1 MCVGSQTRINSNLNP
16 DDKLTDAKYFQSHF
30 IRLTTGESVMI
41 VVGLGLTAL
50 LICALITRSKEPPP
64 RQAGDWHY

>member
-1 MCVGSQTRINSNLNP
+1 
-16 DDKLTDAKYFQSHF
+16 
-30 IRLTTGESVMI
+30 MI

-50 LICALITRSKEPPP
+50 IICALITRSKEPPP